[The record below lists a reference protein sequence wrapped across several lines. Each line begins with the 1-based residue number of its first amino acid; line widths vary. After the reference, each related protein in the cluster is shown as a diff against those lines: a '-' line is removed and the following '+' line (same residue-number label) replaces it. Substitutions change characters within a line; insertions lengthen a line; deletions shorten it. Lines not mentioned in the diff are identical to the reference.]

1 MAIGGIIMTI
11 EEQKETI
18 DSFDE
23 FISKTIRYQMI
34 EDIDAIASIVHSH
47 LKNSTKLNKD
57 QKNLLINNFCM
68 DYLYNFTEKNKPNS
82 LTETCM
88 KFQNDKAFA
97 QKIISVYIDKYFP
110 NDLKINNFN
119 VLCLEYSEEP
129 DINEGNIVFRLYQV
143 LVNSSYFTN
152 DEKILI
158 LNHLLIECKND
169 VDNLKRFDD
178 YPCDEDFLDG
188 LTSYEEQ
195 GAVLMQEIEN
205 NKDFCLQLIEYY
217 FQVYIQED
225 YRTRKFEHF
234 CYSVVRNDKILP
246 TKLQIKKIYDKV
258 VEMDEI
264 YDYKDFILNII
275 TLASPENELNLEELV
290 KSDIDEETDYKS
302 FINDTQYGMGI
313 LEKYLKTFILELEEY
328 NIELVNDIARQVL
341 IDLIDPN
348 VTIGENVNKMNY
360 YLKDIHVGKAL
371 FNSYYN
377 KYNIPVQ
384 EIILYQ
390 KVCLI
395 SDYYNNHSDC
405 VLNQQTDNHVQLIR
419 TGDLSEILKIFD
431 NNSSFSNCCVENFIK
446 QTLDPSEYNE
456 GICNDRKTLEKIN
469 PFFKLEQ
476 LNNKA
481 YQKKI
486 SN

>member
-18 DSFDE
+18 NSFDE

-34 EDIDAIASIVHSH
+34 EDIDTIVSTVHSH

-68 DYLYNFTEKNKPNS
+68 DYLCNFTETNKPTS
-82 LTETCM
+82 LSDAYM
-88 KFQNDKAFA
+88 KFQNDKTFA

-110 NDLKINNFN
+110 NDLKINDFN
-119 VLCLEYSEEP
+119 ILCLEYSDELDIDEE
-129 DINEGNIVFRLYQV
+129 NISLRLYQV
-143 LVNSSYFTN
+143 LINSSFFTN
-152 DEKILI
+152 DEKILV
-158 LNHLLIECKND
+158 LNHLLSECKKD
-169 VDNLKRFDD
+169 IDNLKKIDD
-178 YPCDEDFLDG
+178 YPYDEEFLDD
-188 LTSYEEQ
+188 LSIYEAQ
-195 GAVLMQEIEN
+195 GDLLIQETEN
-205 NKDFCLQLIEYY
+205 NNDFCLELIKYY
-217 FQVYIQED
+217 FQIYIQED
-225 YRTRKFEHF
+225 YQTRKFDNF
-234 CYSVVRNDKILP
+234 CYSVIRNTKTLP
-246 TKLQIKKIYDKV
+246 TRLQIKRIYDKI
-258 VEMDEI
+258 VEMDEF
-264 YDYKDFILNII
+264 YNYKDLILNII
-275 TLASPENELNLEELV
+275 ALTETEKELNLEELV
-290 KSDIDEETDYKS
+290 KSDIDEEMDYKS
-302 FINDTQYGMGI
+302 FINDAQYGMDI
-313 LEKYLKTFILELEEY
+313 LEKYLKSFIIELEEY

-360 YLKDIHVGKAL
+360 YLKDIYVGKAL

-377 KYNIPVQ
+377 KYNMPAQ

-390 KVCLI
+390 KICLI

-405 VLNQQTDNHVQLIR
+405 ILTQQTDNHVQLIR
-419 TGDLSEILKIFD
+419 TGDLSELLEAFN
-431 NNSSFSNCCVENFIK
+431 NNSSLANSCIENFIK
-446 QTLDPSEYNE
+446 QTLNPSEYKE

-476 LNNKA
+476 SNNKA
-481 YQKKI
+481 YQKKL